1 MNDKMIVKNFYERIV
16 SENRLEELSK
26 YVSEN
31 CALTLGD
38 KTVPLGLD
46 GMKQHLISV
55 KKTYPDYTMKIV
67 RQFNDKLYPTATD
80 KELAY
85 YVEGN
90 ALEPITGDYL
100 YSELVNPVFTADGD
114 NVKVS
119 VAVKFIDNQT
129 KATQVSQYE
138 LTLHKDSNW
147 KIIE

>member
-67 RQFNDKLYPTATD
+67 RQFNDK
-80 KELAY
+80 E
-85 YVEGN
+85 YV
-90 ALEPITGDYL
+90 I
-100 YSELVNPVFTADGD
+100 SEFIMAGTHEVNG
-114 NVKVS
+114 
-119 VAVKFIDNQT
+119 
-129 KATQVSQYE
+129 
-138 LTLHKDSNW
+138 
-147 KIIE
+147 